1 MRVAVAAVL
10 KWRRPQRPQVISFML
25 DENEVIATAKKP
37 LGCMCTYVGPNNPV
51 TASEDNVCEGFVQVN
66 PRDFMA
72 AFQRFLSVKNVF
84 AQDIK
89 LSHACA
95 PYKFLLET
103 CDVRNIS
110 AEYLPFD
117 PATFPL
123 PMPDEDIISTETER
137 IPVSIIKALAGALR
151 DEVVAVRETAAS
163 SLGTLTLVDCVGA
176 ISLPEAIDAVDSL
189 ISAVKDPDSNVRAM
203 CAWAVGRLGT
213 NAGLKVALSTTCL
226 GGQTDDRAA

>member
-10 KWRRPQRPQVISFML
+10 KWRRPKRPEVISFML
-25 DENEVIATAKKP
+25 DENEVIATSKKP
-37 LGCMCTYVGPNNPV
+37 LGCMCTYVGPNNAV
-51 TASEDNVCEGFVQVN
+51 TASDENVCEGFVQVN

-84 AQDIK
+84 TPDIK

-103 CDVRNIS
+103 CDVRNIP

-117 PATFPL
+117 PTTFPRL
-123 PMPDEDIISTETER
+123 RADEDNVQNETER
-137 IPVSIIKALAGALR
+137 IPVGIIKALAGALS

-163 SLGTLTLVDCVGA
+163 SLGTENLNMT
-176 ISLPEAIDAVDSL
+176 
-189 ISAVKDPDSNVRAM
+189 
-203 CAWAVGRLGT
+203 
-213 NAGLKVALSTTCL
+213 
-226 GGQTDDRAA
+226 